1 MKSSKLL
8 VALSAST
15 LLFTAVASQAMP
27 IFNQDTGAS
36 VLEAT
41 QVGFRWFD
49 DDDHHE
55 GRGDDDDEGRG
66 FRRQAYDDDHGDDDD
81 DDGGYRRGGTV
92 QPQSAT
98 PPSNGLFTPGTKAN
112 AQMN

>member
-55 GRGDDDDEGRG
+55 GRGDDD
-66 FRRQAYDDDHGDDDD
+66 HGDDDDD